1 MQEEINIGERI
12 NELMI
17 ERDIDTKTLAK
28 DIGVTVSTVSRWR
41 NNAKY
46 MRLSQIVKIAN
57 YLDCSYLATKSIQ
70 ILVLSRR
77 ILSIGKMAQ
86 TRIFYL

>member
-41 NNAKY
+41 NNDKH

-57 YLDCSYLATKSIQ
+57 YLYCSLD
-70 ILVLSRR
+70 
-77 ILSIGKMAQ
+77 
-86 TRIFYL
+86 F

>member
-28 DIGVTVSTVSRWR
+28 DIGVTAST
-41 NNAKY
+41 
-46 MRLSQIVKIAN
+46 
-57 YLDCSYLATKSIQ
+57 
-70 ILVLSRR
+70 LSR
-77 ILSIGKMAQ
+77 
-86 TRIFYL
+86 